1 MSENKTEEIT
11 LEEYEARC
19 KQKGRTIPVVKVEAV
34 ASVYDK
40 DGNLKST
47 IDFSSEDLKDAT

>member
-1 MSENKTEEIT
+1 MSDKTEKIT
-11 LEEYEARC
+11 LEEYERRC
-19 KQKGRTIPVVKVEAV
+19 KQKGRTIPVVKVEAI

-47 IDFSSEDLKDAT
+47 INFSSEELKDAT